1 MDRLPGFGVQRQVS
15 DGPGTS
21 RSPAD
26 EAALVAAQLGRV
38 PREPWRVAASCE
50 HGYPTV
56 IVSPGLLGDGTPF
69 PAYAW
74 LTCPHLVEQLSA
86 EEAAG
91 ATAGW
96 AARAQVDVAFAERLM
111 ATDAAV
117 REARARE
124 SGGSDPCQG
133 VGLAG
138 QRRPL
143 GVKCLHA
150 HVALVLAGIGDP
162 IGEAEL
168 GKIDP
173 ACSDVR
179 CNDLRG

>member
-1 MDRLPGFGVQRQVS
+1 MS
-15 DGPGTS
+15 DGSGTS
-21 RSPAD
+21 RLPFK

-38 PREPWRVAASCE
+38 PREPWRVAASCQ
-50 HGYPTV
+50 HGFPTV

-91 ATAGW
+91 AAAGW
-96 AARAQVDVAFAERLM
+96 AARAQVDAAFAERLI
-111 ATDAAV
+111 AADAAL
-117 REARARE
+117 REARAHE
-124 SGGSDPCQG
+124 SGGSDPCRG

-150 HVALVLAGIGDP
+150 HVALVLVGIDDP

-168 GKIDP
+168 GKVELV
-173 ACSDVR
+173 CSDIR
-179 CNDLRG
+179 CNDLRS